1 MLRRRRIGTKRYGS
15 FNRCTGLIVDV
26 LLGVEA
32 DMPESRSGFDDP
44 TWSSYHR
51 VRVNRVGCHQPG
63 FVGLVSFVTLPDRI
77 VMKK

>member
-1 MLRRRRIGTKRYGS
+1 
-15 FNRCTGLIVDV
+15 